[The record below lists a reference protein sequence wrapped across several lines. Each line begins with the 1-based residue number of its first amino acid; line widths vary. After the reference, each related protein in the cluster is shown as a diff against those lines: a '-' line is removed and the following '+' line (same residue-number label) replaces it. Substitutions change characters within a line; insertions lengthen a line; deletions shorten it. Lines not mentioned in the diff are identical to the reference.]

1 MEKRNTLL
9 IIDDLEM
16 NRAILGNLFKKA
28 MSQQTVDF

>member
-16 NRAILGNLFKKA
+16 NRATLGNLFKKN
-28 MSQQTVDF
+28 MK

>member
-16 NRAILGNLFKKA
+16 NRAILGNLFKKGYVTTN
-28 MSQQTVDF
+28 S

>member
-16 NRAILGNLFKKA
+16 NRAILGNLLKKN
-28 MSQQTVDF
+28 MK

>member
-16 NRAILGNLFKKA
+16 NRAILGNLFKKN
-28 MSQQTVDF
+28 MK

>member
-16 NRAILGNLFKKA
+16 NGAILGNLFKKN
-28 MSQQTVDF
+28 MK

>member
-16 NRAILGNLFKKA
+16 NRVILGNLFKKN
-28 MSQQTVDF
+28 MK

>member
-16 NRAILGNLFKKA
+16 NRAILGNLFKKN
-28 MSQQTVDF
+28 TK